1 MVVWIEATKE
11 LGISEKK
18 SPTKKDKDHLVEA
31 KLIKK
36 QNSSFVLGSANVKSA
51 KEKKGFQQ
59 ALKKKFKLIK
69 KIIDK
74 KRNKKHRLNFILINL
89 Y

>member
-51 KEKKGFQQ
+51 EEKKGFQQ

-74 KRNKKHRLNFILINL
+74 KRNKKHRLN
-89 Y
+89 